1 MPTLDE
7 LRIYLASIGIT
18 PPDFMLQAWLD
29 AVVDMQACLDANGVP
44 ASMAKLIALYTLG
57 LYGIATGDRYIS
69 SQTAPSGASQSFR
82 YNTLENRWSNQMT
95 LLRQFDK
102 YGCADPFIPVD
113 PNAIVIG
120 AMVGRP
126 VRKGGCCR

>member
-7 LRIYLASIGIT
+7 LRIYLSTLGLT

-29 AVVDMQACLDANGVP
+29 AVIDMQACLNEHYP
-44 ASMAKLIALYTLG
+44 ASMAKLIALYALG
-57 LYGIATGDRYIS
+57 LYAVATGDKYVS

-82 YNTLENRWSNQMT
+82 YNNLTDRWRMQMT
-95 LLRQFDK
+95 LLNQFDK
-102 YGCADPFIPVD
+102 YGCAGPFLPAD
-113 PNAIVIG
+113 PNASTIG

-126 VRKGGCCR
+126 KYPKGCC

>member
-1 MPTLDE
+1 MPTIDE
-7 LRIYLASIGIT
+7 LREYLASIGIT

-29 AVVDMQACLDANGVP
+29 AVASMQACLAEHYP
-44 ASMAKLIALYTLG
+44 ASMAKLIALYALG

-82 YNTLENRWSNQMT
+82 YKALDERWKSQVS
-95 LLRQFDK
+95 LLNQFDK
-102 YGCADPFIPVD
+102 YGCAGPFLPADPTGTPI
-113 PNAIVIG
+113 A

-126 VRKGGCCR
+126 PRRGGCC

>member
-1 MPTLDE
+1 MPTIDE
-7 LRIYLASIGIT
+7 LRTYLASIGVT

-29 AVVDMQACLDANGVP
+29 AIADMHACLAEHYP
-44 ASMAKLIALYTLG
+44 ASMAKLIALYALG

-82 YNTLENRWSNQMT
+82 YKALDERWKSQVA
-95 LLRQFDK
+95 LLNQFDK
-102 YGCADPFIPVD
+102 YGCAGPFLPADPTATGI
-113 PNAIVIG
+113 A

-126 VRKGGCCR
+126 PRRGGCC

>member
-7 LRIYLASIGIT
+7 LRTYLASIGIT

-29 AVVDMQACLDANGVP
+29 AVTDMQACLDANGVP

-82 YNTLENRWSNQMT
+82 YNNLNDRWKLQMSMLNQ
-95 LLRQFDK
+95 LDK
-102 YGCADPFIPVD
+102 YGCADPFLPTD
-113 PNAIVIG
+113 PNAVTIG

-126 VRKGGCCR
+126 PRRGRCC

>member
-1 MPTLDE
+1 MPTIDQ
-7 LRIYLASIGIT
+7 LREYLASIGVN

-29 AVVDMQACLDANGVP
+29 AVADMQACFTANGVP
-44 ASMAKLIALYTLG
+44 ASLANLITLYTLG

-82 YNTLENRWSNQMT
+82 YKSLEERWKAQLS
-95 LLRQFDK
+95 LLNQFDK
-102 YGCADPFIPVD
+102 YGCSGPFLPADPTGTQI
-113 PNAIVIG
+113 A

-126 VRKGGCCR
+126 PRRGDCC